1 MNSDQIRKLA
11 EEAGFHVAED
21 GVYTPLLEHLDI
33 GSFVEALVKLAVA
46 AEREA
51 IAAEFDKRKELS
63 DGGPSVGW
71 YEPDEPA
78 TIVRARGKTSTD
90 GYGGHTQEEETMSN
104 ITALY
109 NAVQQ
114 ARDAWAAAMAVAVP
128 VGTVVEVYIGA
139 HVHKIEITRYDT
151 RSYCEGQVGGINTK
165 TGVGRKFHYT
175 QIIGYPFSRYGHFG
189 HLGDHS

>member
-1 MNSDQIRKLA
+1 MDQEQIRTLA
-11 EEAGFHVAED
+11 KEAGFHVAED
-21 GVYTPLLEHLDI
+21 GIYTPLLEHLDI
-33 GSFVEALVKLAVA
+33 SGFVDTLVKLAMA

-51 IAAEFDKRKELS
+51 CITALTSVATEGLFDPEGLRTLQ
-63 DGGPSVGW
+63 
-71 YEPDEPA
+71 A
-78 TIVRARGKTSTD
+78 TIADICARGETGTD
-90 GYGGHTQEEETMSN
+90 GYGGYTQEEETMSN
-104 ITALY
+104 ITALF

-128 VGTVVEVYIGA
+128 VGTVVDVYIGA

-151 RSYCEGQVGGINTK
+151 RSYCEGKVGGINAK

-189 HLGDHS
+189 HLGDHP